1 MKPLIMLLPLLF
13 ALVTMS
19 CSLRND
25 EKDFRTFIDNHIKI
39 YEPKFKAMNLADWNA
54 NATGDKKYYDEK
66 ASLELEIR
74 KIYSNK
80 QEFNRLKR
88 WKDDQSI
95 TDSLLQRQLIIL
107 FNSYLTNQI
116 DTALM
121 RKIVE
126 KSAEIANKFNTFR
139 PVLNGKDTVDDNT
152 INTILKNEKNS
163 AKRQKAWEAS
173 KEVGKVVAPMVVEL
187 VKLRNEAARQLGFT
201 NFYEM
206 SLATSEQ
213 TVGEIVAIFDELKTL
228 TDEPFKKLKA
238 EIDATLAQ
246 KYGIKPDHMMPWH
259 YQDRF
264 FQEAPQMG
272 SVDLDKYFK
281 GKKIDELG
289 RTFYANIGLPVDDIL
304 KNSDIYGRKG
314 KYQHAFENDID
325 RSGDI
330 RVMLSVID
338 NQDWMSTMLHELGH
352 AAYSKNVSRDLP
364 FLLRIETHTFVTEAI
379 AMLMERQ
386 PSNADWLQAMV
397 GVSTKDKEI
406 IRAVGQENL
415 RMHALIFCRWT
426 QVMMRFEK
434 AMYENPNQDLNTLW
448 WNLVKEYQMITPPEG
463 RNAPDWAA
471 KIHLAQYPAYYH
483 NYQLGELT
491 ASQLQHYIAMNILK
505 QVQDKDV
512 CFTNKPEVGKYLSIK
527 VFAPGASLRW
537 DELIKHAT
545 GEPLSAKYFAEEY
558 VN

>member
-1 MKPLIMLLPLLF
+1 
-13 ALVTMS
+13 
-19 CSLRND
+19 
-25 EKDFRTFIDNHIKI
+25 
-39 YEPKFKAMNLADWNA
+39 
-54 NATGDKKYYDEK
+54 
-66 ASLELEIR
+66 
-74 KIYSNK
+74 
-80 QEFNRLKR
+80 
-88 WKDDQSI
+88 
-95 TDSLLQRQLIIL
+95 
-107 FNSYLTNQI
+107 
-116 DTALM
+116 
-121 RKIVE
+121 
-126 KSAEIANKFNTFR
+126 
-139 PVLNGKDTVDDNT
+139 
-152 INTILKNEKNS
+152 
-163 AKRQKAWEAS
+163 
-173 KEVGKVVAPMVVEL
+173 
-187 VKLRNEAARQLGFT
+187 
-201 NFYEM
+201 
-206 SLATSEQ
+206 
-213 TVGEIVAIFDELKTL
+213 VGEIVAIFDELKTL

-364 FLLRIETHTFVTEAI
+364 FLLRSETHIFVTEAI

-386 PSNADWLQAMV
+386 PSNADWLQTMV
-397 GVSTKDKEI
+397 GISNKDKEM

-434 AMYENPNQDLNTLW
+434 AMYENPDQDLNTLW

-491 ASQLQHYIAMNILK
+491 ASQLQHYIAINVLK
-505 QVQDKDV
+505 QSQDKDV
-512 CFTNKPEVGKYLSIK
+512 CFANKPEVGKYLATK

-537 DELIKHAT
+537 DELIKYAT
-545 GEPLSAKYFAEEY
+545 GEPLTAKYFAEEY
-558 VN
+558 VK